1 MHVHVLALFIVGD
14 WLKQPLLTIERDEPH
29 DEEHASYDKRMVKM
43 KQLHDALTVV
53 LQIVQKVSR
62 SAGYMLDAFEITVV
76 GIFPMTLL
84 RVVYVK

>member
-1 MHVHVLALFIVGD
+1 M
-14 WLKQPLLTIERDEPH
+14 KQPLLTIERDEPH
-29 DEEHASYDKRMVKM
+29 DEKHASYDKPMVKM

-53 LQIVQKVSR
+53 LHIVQKVSR
-62 SAGYMLDAFEITVV
+62 SGGHMLDAFEITVV